1 MLRTASFAGAN
12 PVAADQDDHDE
23 HKPDPELPIL
33 RRQRRDPI
41 LQELVDHRAD
51 QAAIEI
57 AGAAD
62 DQHEKEIGGAIQREH
77 VERAE
82 RGGLGEQRAGD
93 AGKTRRD
100 RIDRDQ
106 TPFHRNADRRR
117 AQRIAFDRAQRQA
130 ERRIDDAAHDDE
142 ADEQHDQA
150 IDVAVVAVEIETEQA
165 EDRRHGD
172 ALQPVGAASEI
183 GVAVGDF
190 VEHQRD
196 AERDHEARQV
206 GAAQHQKARD
216 EAERGRDQA
225 AEDQRDDRLVDDAVF
240 GDQAGEISGD
250 AEKRRLAQRQDAGI
264 AEDEVERQRE
274 QRQDR
279 RVLHDQIF
287 AGEQP
292 DGGESENPE
301 RDLERR
307 PAGALLEISGD
318 VVGERDHRA
327 HRAVLRAN
335 RPCGRQS
342 KTTIMIA

>member
-1 MLRTASFAGAN
+1 MRSRPTSTITTRTR
-12 PVAADQDDHDE
+12 
-23 HKPDPELPIL
+23 PIQNCQYCGVKVEIQSC
-33 RRQRRDPI
+33 RKS
-41 LQELVDHRAD
+41 VDHRAD

-62 DQHEKEIGGAIQREH
+62 DQHEQKIGGAIQREH

-93 AGKTRRD
+93 AGKSRGD

-106 TPFHRNADRRR
+106 PPFHRNADRRR

-130 ERRIDDAAHDDE
+130 ERRIDDAARDDK

-150 IDVAVVAVEIETEQA
+150 IDITVMAVEIEAEQA

-172 ALQPVGAASEI
+172 ALQPIGAAGDI
-183 GVAVGDF
+183 GIAVGDF
-190 VEHQRD
+190 AQHQRD
-196 AERDHEARQV
+196 AEGHHEPGEV
-206 GAAQHQKARD
+206 GAAQHQKAGD
-216 EAERGRDQA
+216 KAERGRNKS

-250 AEKRRLAQRQDAGI
+250 AEKRRLPQRQDPGI
-264 AEDEVERQRE
+264 TEDEVERQRE

-292 DGGESENPE
+292 DGGEGENPE
-301 RDLERR
+301 RDLQRR
-307 PAGALLEISGD
+307 PAGALLEIGGD
-318 VVGERDHRA
+318 VVGERHHRA
-327 HRAVLRAN
+327 HRAALRAN
-335 RPCGRQS
+335 RPCGRHS
-342 KTTIMIA
+342 NTTIMMA